1 MQISRLDRKL
11 DFYKINEITL
21 PKRKYFENRYI
32 LKNKPRVPSLLGIFL
47 KRGIEM

>member
-21 PKRKYFENRYI
+21 PKRKYFEKKVYI
-32 LKNKPRVPSLLGIFL
+32 KK
-47 KRGIEM
+47 